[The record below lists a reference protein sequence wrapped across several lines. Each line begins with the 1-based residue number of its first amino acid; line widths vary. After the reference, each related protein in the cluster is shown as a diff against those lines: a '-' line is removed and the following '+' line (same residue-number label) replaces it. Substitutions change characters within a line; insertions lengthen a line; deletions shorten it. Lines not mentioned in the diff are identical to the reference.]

1 MIFIDSNQYLEL
13 YRVVAGRQMLDPLRE
28 VSDHIFITRQ
38 IVDEVQRNKL
48 DVASKFLKCQLDSI
62 GLKSVG
68 IPEHLLDGSREELD
82 TLQRKCQALREETT
96 KLRSELQATIDRTLR
111 KISRSE
117 DDVSLAL
124 ALLFDKAS
132 FPDNDELERAFDR
145 KQRGNPP
152 GKKNDPLGD
161 QITWEQF
168 LIHSIGRPQL
178 WIISYDSDYLTSSE
192 NSCFLN
198 PFLQS
203 ELQFRCGDN
212 REIYCFNN
220 LVAGVRH
227 FVETTGIGKGSM
239 PTPDQLDEL
248 ERQFIANHFCSG
260 LWLST
265 ANESHPMTY
274 SCGQWSCPLG
284 SISITRNRV
293 TFEGVTYPLQS
304 LNPFWARFC
313 HNGTEYSVTE

>member
-1 MIFIDSNQYLEL
+1 M

-28 VSDHIFITRQ
+28 VSARIFITSQ

-48 DVASKFLKCQLDSI
+48 DVASRFLKCQLDSI

-68 IPEHLLDGSREELD
+68 IPTHLLDGSPEELAQLQQKCI
-82 TLQRKCQALREETT
+82 TLRNDASNLRK
-96 KLRSELQATIDRTLR
+96 ELQATIDRTLT

-124 ALLFDKAS
+124 AGLFGTALWPS
-132 FPDNDELERAFDR
+132 CDELKRAFDR

-168 LIHSIGRPQL
+168 LDHSIGRPDL
-178 WIISYDSDYLTSSE
+178 WIISNDSDYLISSE
-192 NSCFLN
+192 NSVFLN

-203 ELQFRCGDN
+203 ELQFRCGDD
-212 REIYCFNN
+212 RKVYCFNN
-220 LVAGVRH
+220 LVAGIRH
-227 FVETTGIGKGSM
+227 FVEKTGIGQGSM
-239 PTPDQLDEL
+239 PTPEQLDEL

-274 SCGQWSCPLG
+274 SCGQWTCPLG
-284 SISITRNRV
+284 SISITKNRV
-293 TFEGVTYPLQS
+293 TFEGITYPIQS
-304 LNPFWARFC
+304 LNPFWVRFC
-313 HNGTEYSVTE
+313 HNGTEYEVTE